1 MKKFSEYISKRDN
14 LLPVTLG
21 VSAFI
26 LLVLFVFVQIWAFT
40 TSFRPDKTQPKMQ
53 VQEVLKLKFAP
64 AKTKTREKK
73 VRNNVK
79 KPVNRKKNRPK
90 NAKVRVQRKKEPN
103 TALDVDALLK
113 DLNTKDRVAK
123 PAQVKRTVAHL
134 NAPPKSGISTEVS
147 REANGM
153 TNNDFKMEFQ
163 SNRASRPSGRKATYG
178 TYAGPAVAVGS
189 SSLGL
194 GDVATL
200 DGASISAE
208 MNGRATRRSNSGRAS
223 GQISLPVESGGAEAT
238 INLNALIEWMKKHP
252 GAIPKLVAYEMGH
265 KKGYLSSAVSFT
277 INRRPY
283 TIFLSC
289 NAVELLLRVCL
300 VQGDGFILL
309 KDNGI
314 REQSNYLTIGGVVRS
329 GAEIQSLISSRRAP
343 GDKANEFYSIFW
355 AWWKS
360 VKDK

>member
-1 MKKFSEYISKRDN
+1 MTKFNEYISNRDN

-26 LLVLFVFVQIWAFT
+26 LLLLFVFVQIWAFT
-40 TSFRPDKTQPKMQ
+40 TSFRPDKTHPRMQ
-53 VQEVLKLKFAP
+53 VQEVIKLEFAP

-73 VRNNVK
+73 PRGRVK
-79 KPVNRKKNRPK
+79 KPVKRHKTRRQNTR
-90 NAKVRVQRKKEPN
+90 VRVQREKKN
-103 TALDVDALLK
+103 TTTLDVNALLK

-123 PAQVKRTVAHL
+123 PAQIKRTVAHL
-134 NAPPKSGISTEVS
+134 NAPPKSGISTEVGHV
-147 REANGM
+147 ANGI
-153 TNNDFKMEFQ
+153 TNNDLKMDLQ

-189 SSLGL
+189 SSFGL

-200 DGASISAE
+200 DGASISDETNA
-208 MNGRATRRSNSGRAS
+208 RATRRTNSGSAS
-223 GQISLPVESGGAEAT
+223 GKISLPVENGGSEAT

-252 GAIPKLVAYEMGH
+252 GTIPKLVAYEMGH
-265 KKGYLSSAVSFT
+265 KRGDLSSAVSFT
-277 INRRPY
+277 INKRPY

-289 NAVELLLRVCL
+289 NEVELLLRVCL
-300 VQGDGFILL
+300 VQGNGFILL

-314 REQSNYLTIGGVVRS
+314 REQSNYLTIGGVRRS
-329 GAEIQSLISSRRAP
+329 GAEIQSLISSRKAP

-355 AWWKS
+355 TWWKN